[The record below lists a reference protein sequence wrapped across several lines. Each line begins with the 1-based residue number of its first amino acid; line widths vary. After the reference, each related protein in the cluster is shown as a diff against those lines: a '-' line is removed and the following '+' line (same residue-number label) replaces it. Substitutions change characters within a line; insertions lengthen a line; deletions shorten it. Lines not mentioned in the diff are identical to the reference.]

1 MKFLSILSLLALFS
15 GSAYAADAPNNEYGF
30 YFKPYVGADYEYT
43 GVSYGNV
50 AGTGVSYGDI
60 FPSSF
65 NGGDIHIGARLHK
78 YFGIESSYFDTASSN
93 KSGVL
98 GTSASSS
105 ARFNGWSIDAM
116 GYIPIAQKFE
126 LIGTAGYARIDTKGS
141 ISISGTTFS
150 DSGWSNAGRVGGGAQ
165 YWITDNF
172 NIRGLVRYE
181 NINRTGIDNAVLADI
196 GINWQF

>member
-1 MKFLSILSLLALFS
+1 MKKYILIASVFFAT
-15 GSAYAADAPNNEYGF
+15 AAQADDGF

-50 AGTGVSYGDI
+50 PGTAVSYGDI

-65 NGGDIHIGARLHK
+65 SGGDVHIGARLHQ
-78 YFGIESSYFDTASSN
+78 YFGLEGSYFDTASSN
-93 KSGVL
+93 KSAVL

-105 ARFNGWSIDAM
+105 ARFDGWSIDAM
-116 GYIPIAQKFE
+116 GYIPLAPKFE
-126 LIGTAGYARIDTKGS
+126 LIGTAGYARIDVKGS
-141 ISISGTTFS
+141 IAISGTNFS
-150 DSGWSNAGRVGGGAQ
+150 DGGWSNAGRVGGGAQ
-165 YWITDNF
+165 YWITDNL

-181 NINRTGIDNAVLADI
+181 NINTTGIDNAVLADI